1 MSQKLNVA
9 VAQARTRDTLTETLE
24 SLENITRQAATR
36 GAHILLFPEGYLGG
50 YPRGLDFGSVIGSR
64 NDKGREQYLKYYQA
78 AVDLGDTPA
87 GAGDEWVS
95 RLLPVAEGKTYRGDG
110 TREFLERVAR
120 ETGIL
125 LITGLIERSGGS
137 LYCSVVYVD
146 PRKGVLG
153 KRRKVMPVSPVHDV
167 RLPHR
172 QTIGVSE
179 YPILGESANFNVYI
193 QTGSERLVWAQG
205 SASTLKAVT
214 TEINGVKLTL
224 AAAICWE
231 NFMPLL
237 RQSIYSQNV
246 NLYLAPTA
254 DARETWLPLMQTVAF
269 EGRAVVLSCNQCVRQ
284 SELPA
289 WVNDVTQSSDLEND
303 PYLSRGGS
311 CIVNPFG
318 KVLTGP
324 LWEVSEEDAAS
335 LQIVEVD
342 FEDCL
347 RGRLDLDVAGSY
359 SRNDAFKLTVEGLN
373 LDPPPV

>member
-1 MSQKLNVA
+1 MPQKLNVA
-9 VAQARTRDTLTETLE
+9 VSQSRTRDTLTETLE
-24 SLENITRQAATR
+24 SLEKITRQAAAR
-36 GAHILLFPEGYLGG
+36 GAHVLLFPEGYLGG
-50 YPRGLDFGSVIGSR
+50 YPRNLSFGAVIGSR
-64 NDKGREQYLKYYQA
+64 SDLGREQYLHYYQS

-87 GAGDEWVS
+87 GAGDAWVN
-95 RLLPVAEGKTYRGDG
+95 RQLPVAEGKTYRGDG
-110 TREFLERVAR
+110 TREFLERVSR

-125 LITGLIERSGGS
+125 LITGLIERAGGS
-137 LYCSVVYVD
+137 LYCAVVYVD
-146 PRKGVLG
+146 PKRGVLG
-153 KRRKVMPVSPVHDV
+153 KRRKVMP
-167 RLPHR
+167 
-172 QTIGVSE
+172 
-179 YPILGESANFNVYI
+179 
-193 QTGSERLVWAQG
+193 TGSERLVWAQG

-231 NFMPLL
+231 NFMPLV

-254 DARETWLPLMQTVAF
+254 DGRDTWLPLMQTVAF

-289 WVNDVTQSSDLEND
+289 WVRQANQAPAKGSPESTANETSTASQLDDD

-318 KVLTGP
+318 KVLAGP
-324 LWEVSEEDAAS
+324 LWEVSEEDEAS

-359 SRNDAFKLTVEGLN
+359 SRNDAFKLTVEGLD
-373 LDPPPV
+373 LSPPPL